1 MGQSIDK
8 TSFTPVDFKRFEEKL
23 HHCLAALDSLL
34 ARPGFGQ
41 GSASIGAELELYLVD
56 GRGGPL
62 LRNLEVQAQSNDP
75 RLTLE
80 LNRYNLEFN
89 LSPVFAAGQPFT
101 AIEQQ
106 MLDTLADLQS
116 LLNGEGGGVV
126 PIGILPT
133 LGPNHFGEAVMT
145 DTPRYQ
151 VLAEAIRQ
159 SRTDVFGINI
169 DGPDPIH
176 LVHGDV
182 TLEGACTSFQLHY
195 RTDPAR
201 FGTLWNAIQLVTP
214 LMVGVAANSP
224 LLLGHRLWHETR
236 VPLFRQ
242 SIDDPEVGPDGWS
255 KPARVSFGHGWLR
268 GNAMELFRETVQLY
282 KPLMPLVSA
291 EDPRAVVAGGGMPL
305 LEELC
310 LHDGTIWSWNRPI
323 FDPEGDA
330 HVRIEM
336 RSLPAGPTPL
346 DMAANAALFI
356 GLAEGLSD
364 QLEPLLSALPF
375 SYAEEN
381 FYRAARD
388 GLQAQVLWP
397 NARQN
402 GLQEQSLASV
412 LEQLL
417 PTAARGLASIGVDEK
432 EYRKWLKVIEGRLST
447 GVNGASWQLAQ
458 FNQLMSTG
466 MNRKE
471 VCRRLLAAYQSRS
484 MANIPVSQWT
494 DIEQAEE

>member
-1 MGQSIDK
+1 MGQSIEK
-8 TSFTPVDFKRFEEKL
+8 TSFTPADFKRFEEKL
-23 HHCLAALDSLL
+23 HHCLDALDSLL

-41 GSASIGAELELYLVD
+41 GNASIGAELELYLVD
-56 GRGGPL
+56 GEGGPL
-62 LRNLEVQAQSNDP
+62 LRNLEVQAQAGDP

-89 LSPVFAAGQPFT
+89 LSPVSAMGQPFS
-101 AIEQQ
+101 AIEKQ
-106 MLDTLADLQS
+106 MLEIMTNLQA
-116 LLNGEGGGVV
+116 LLSEEGGGVI
-126 PIGILPT
+126 PIGILTT
-133 LGPNHFGEAVMT
+133 LGPHHFGEAVMT
-145 DTPRYQ
+145 DEPRYQ
-151 VLAEAIRQ
+151 VLAEAIRK
-159 SRTDVFGINI
+159 SRADAFGINI

-201 FGTLWNAIQLVTP
+201 FGRLWNAIQLITP

-242 SIDDPEVGPDGWS
+242 SIDDPAAVNDGWN

-268 GNAMELFRETVQLY
+268 GNALELFREMVQLY

-291 EDPRAVVAGGGMPL
+291 EDPRAVVAGGGIPS

-310 LHDGTIWSWNRPI
+310 LHDRTIWSWNRPI

-330 HVRIEM
+330 HLRIEM
-336 RSLPAGPTPL
+336 RALPAGPTPL

-356 GLAEGLSD
+356 GLAEGLAD

-375 SYAEEN
+375 AYAEEN
-381 FYRAARD
+381 FYRAAKD
-388 GLQAQVLWP
+388 GLQAQLLWP

-402 GLQEQSLASV
+402 GLHEQSLASV
-412 LEQLL
+412 LSKLL
-417 PTAARGLASIGVDEK
+417 PTAEEGFASIGVEG
-432 EYRKWLKVIEGRLST
+432 EECRKWLKIIEHRLST

-458 FNQLMSTG
+458 FTQLMSAG
-466 MNRKE
+466 INRKE
-471 VCRRLLAAYQSRS
+471 VCRQLLAAYQARS
-484 MANIPVSQWT
+484 VANTPVSQWA
-494 DIEQAEE
+494 DIE

>member
-8 TSFTPVDFKRFEEKL
+8 TSFTPADFQQFEKKL
-23 HHCLAALDSLL
+23 HHCLDALGGLL
-34 ARPGFGQ
+34 ARPGFGR

-56 GRGGPL
+56 GQGGPL
-62 LRNLEVQAQSNDP
+62 LRNLEVQAQSNEP

-80 LNRYNLEFN
+80 LNRYNIEFN
-89 LSPVFAAGQPFT
+89 LSPVLASGQPFT

-106 MLDTLADLQS
+106 MLETLAGLQS
-116 LLNGEGGGVV
+116 LLNEEGGGVI

-133 LGPNHFGEAVMT
+133 LGPDHFGEAVMT

-151 VLAEAIRQ
+151 VLAEAIRK
-159 SRTDVFGINI
+159 SRTDAFGINI

-195 RTDPAR
+195 RTDPDR
-201 FGTLWNAIQLVTP
+201 FGMLWNAIQLITP

-236 VPLFRQ
+236 VPVFRQ
-242 SIDDPEVGPDGWS
+242 SIDDSAARDDGWS

-268 GNAMELFRETVQLY
+268 GNALELFRETVQLY
-282 KPLMPLVSA
+282 KPLMPMVGA
-291 EDPRAVVAGGGMPL
+291 EDPRAVVAGGGIPS

-310 LHDGTIWSWNRPI
+310 LHDGTVWSWNRPI

-330 HVRIEM
+330 HLRIEM
-336 RSLPAGPTPL
+336 RALPAGPTPL

-356 GLAEGLSD
+356 GLAEGLAD

-375 SYAEEN
+375 TYAEEN
-381 FYRAARD
+381 FYRAARY
-388 GLQAQVLWP
+388 GLQARVLWP

-402 GLQEQSLASV
+402 GLQEQSLVSV

-417 PTAARGLASIGVDEK
+417 PTAERGLTSIGVDEK
-432 EYRKWLKVIEGRLST
+432 ECRMWLQVIEDRLST
-447 GVNGASWQLAQ
+447 GVNGSSWQLAQ

-471 VCRRLLAAYQSRS
+471 VCRQLLAAYQSRS
-484 MANIPVSQWT
+484 IANIPVSQWA
-494 DIEQAEE
+494 DIGQTGE